1 MKINWKVRLRNKTW
15 LASVLAL
22 IVSFVYDLLAMVEF
36 VPPLSED
43 WLLSLMQTLLTLLT
57 ALGVVID
64 PTTDGA
70 ADSAPAIPADERGLL
85 RRGDRGEAVRVLQR
99 CLRSAGYDLTIDG
112 VFGRITLECVK
123 SFQGTHGL
131 TRDGIV
137 GPLTWAALEEAC
149 R

>member
-22 IVSFVYDLLAMVEF
+22 VVSFTYDLLAMLEY

-64 PTTDGA
+64 PTTEGA
-70 ADSAPAIPADERGLL
+70 QDS
-85 RRGDRGEAVRVLQR
+85 DRAMT
-99 CLRSAGYDLTIDG
+99 Y
-112 VFGRITLECVK
+112 
-123 SFQGTHGL
+123 
-131 TRDGIV
+131 
-137 GPLTWAALEEAC
+137 
-149 R
+149 